1 MQIISYPVHYQSV
14 CTNFDFSLFS
24 RISCTAKW
32 CILQDK
38 MTHLALQNG
47 TFQNLVYNELTANEL
62 CFASPLA
69 PLHSPSPPL
78 GRSRVWVI
86 LNRIDESYD
95 SISIG
100 FLQFIEL
107 FSGKVGITLLAIC
120 MPHDSLYYVMSATI
134 V

>member
-1 MQIISYPVHYQSV
+1 MQIVSFLPHYQLVYFKFDLSSFSLISY
-14 CTNFDFSLFS
+14 N
-24 RISCTAKW
+24 AKW

-47 TFQNLVYNELTANEL
+47 TFQNLVCNELTANEL
-62 CFASPLA
+62 CIASPLA
-69 PLHSPSPPL
+69 PLHSLSPPL

-86 LNRIDESYD
+86 LNCIDESYD

>member
-1 MQIISYPVHYQSV
+1 M
-14 CTNFDFSLFS
+14 SLYDV
-24 RISCTAKW
+24 KW

-47 TFQNLVYNELTANEL
+47 TFQNLVCNELAANEL
-62 CFASPLA
+62 CIASSLA
-69 PLHSPSPPL
+69 PLHSLSPLL
-78 GRSRVWVI
+78 GKDKVWVI

>member
-1 MQIISYPVHYQSV
+1 M
-14 CTNFDFSLFS
+14 SLYDV
-24 RISCTAKW
+24 KW

-38 MTHLALQNG
+38 MTHLALQND
-47 TFQNLVYNELTANEL
+47 TFQNLVCNELTANEL
-62 CFASPLA
+62 CIASSLA
-69 PLHSPSPPL
+69 PLHSPSPLL
-78 GRSRVWVI
+78 GKGKVWVI